1 MYYNIDIKLQNKSEF
16 TKSHH
21 HNARLEGQ
29 DKNDNVDQERL
40 NDNYYLVGG
49 NENPIDTIN
58 KKIAETKKDSYHKGI
73 RKDANLA
80 VSFVFSASPEFFF
93 DFKKLKI
100 TREKWDSVS
109 WQEYETNAN
118 GEKVKKSKTKL
129 AEHRRII
136 SDAWQTVDEKKIKQF
151 ENEVLEHL
159 KTQHKEN
166 LIDVVCHRDE
176 KNFHIHARTACIV
189 NDKKTGKP
197 KLSSKEYYR
206 LGTLAQWRNDLSER
220 MQRLKLTDKKPL
232 QAPSLDEH
240 EYKQAVTI
248 EPVKTQKRVPQIE
261 LKKGLLG
268 YKNDDVE
275 KFISNSM
282 QREKALKTE
291 NENLRKELQKQEP
304 KIANANV
311 TLKQLEKS
319 IKEKDTMERKFRK
332 ITEQDKED
340 MRSIPCEDVLQSMGY
355 IGKVE
360 NSTIRFKNEEFNIV
374 IQKSTNKFFDNDSMN
389 GGQGAID
396 LLMNIFKLKYL
407 EAVDTLSNKF
417 NIKDVAKIATKKR
430 EELSE
435 LVEKGI
441 EAQQAELP
449 KESTKE
455 FNIETVKNYLTNT
468 RKINPSLV
476 DDLFNKGLIYADSK
490 NNCIF
495 TNKQKTFAFIRG
507 TYKAKRYVAN
517 RGKVDFLKYDFN
529 KSNSKDVYLFESA
542 IDALS
547 FRTSTNKDGEY
558 IVLNGNGMISRVA
571 ELQLEN
577 KKVNLCFDND
587 EQGKAFCDKLSKQ
600 FDCNIYKPKGKDFN
614 EDLSNG
620 NSTEY
625 KPIATGNSTNPKA
638 VGGKTSEASTNST
651 DRDKQTHIKI
661 R

>member
-1 MYYNIDIKLQNKSEF
+1 MYYNIDVKLQNKSEF
-16 TKSHH
+16 SKSHN

-29 DKNDNVDQERL
+29 DKNENVDQSRL
-40 NDNYYLVGG
+40 KDNYYLIGG
-49 NENPIDTIN
+49 EEHPIDKIN
-58 KKIAETKKDSYHKGI
+58 KKIAETKKDSYHKSI

-93 DFKKLKI
+93 DFKKLKL
-100 TREKWDSVS
+100 TREKWESVS
-109 WQEYETNAN
+109 WQEYETDIQGN
-118 GEKVKKSKTKL
+118 KVKKSKTKIE
-129 AEHRRII
+129 EHRKII
-136 SDAWQTVDEKKIKQF
+136 NDAWSTVDERKIKAF
-151 ENEVLEHL
+151 EKEILDHL
-159 KTQHKEN
+159 KEQHGN
-166 LIDVVCHRDE
+166 NIIDVVCHRDE
-176 KNFHIHARTACIV
+176 KNFHIHARSACIV

-197 KLSSKEYYR
+197 KLSSKEYYT
-206 LGTLAQWRNDLSER
+206 LGTLAKWRSDLDGR
-220 MQRLKLTDKKPL
+220 MKKFKLSANKPSKV
-232 QAPSLDEH
+232 PSLNEH
-240 EYKQAVTI
+240 EYKQAITI
-248 EPVKTQKRVPQIE
+248 EPVKKEKRVPQIE
-261 LKKGLLG
+261 LKKGMFG
-268 YKNDDVE
+268 YKNDEVE
-275 KFISNSM
+275 KYIENSI
-282 QREKALKTE
+282 QREASLKKE
-291 NENLRKELQKQEP
+291 NSNLRKELQKQEP

-311 TLKQLEKS
+311 VLKQLEKLS
-319 IKEKDTMERKFRK
+319 KEMENMEFKFRK

-340 MRSIPCEDVLQSMGY
+340 MRAIPCEDVLTSMGY
-355 IGKVE
+355 TGKVE
-360 NSTIRFKNEEFNIV
+360 NSTIRFKNDEFNIV
-374 IQKSTNKFFDNDSMN
+374 IQKATNKFYDNDSME

-396 LLMNIFKLKYL
+396 LLVNVFKLKYL

-417 NIKDVAKIATKKR
+417 NVKAVAKLATKKR
-430 EELSE
+430 EEINE

-449 KESTKE
+449 KESIKQ
-455 FNIETVKNYLTNT
+455 FNIDTVKNYLTDT
-468 RKINPSLV
+468 RKLNPNIV
-476 DDLFNKGLIYADSK
+476 NDLFNKGLIYADAK
-490 NNCIF
+490 NNCVF

-529 KSNSKDVYLFESA
+529 KSNSKDIYLFESA

-571 ELQLEN
+571 ELQLED
-577 KKVNLCFDND
+577 KKLNLCFDND

-600 FDCNIYKPKGKDFN
+600 FDCNVYKPNGKDFN

-625 KPIATGNSTNPKA
+625 KPIAVGNSTNSKA
-638 VGGKTSEASTNST
+638 VGGKANEASTNPA